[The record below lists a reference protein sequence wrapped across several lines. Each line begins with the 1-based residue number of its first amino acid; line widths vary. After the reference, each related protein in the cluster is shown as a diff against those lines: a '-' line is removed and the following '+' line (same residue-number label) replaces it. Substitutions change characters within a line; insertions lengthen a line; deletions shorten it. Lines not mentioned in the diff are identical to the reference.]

1 MTIDYAKFTGE
12 IAKGIKIGESLVE
25 VKLNIPLKAALPHL
39 MFLSNNQGQEVFV
52 HLGDPQASFDF
63 GEDDDMYR
71 KWIGHRVT
79 ADSSGVVTNIERTE
93 TDEEKDENQTEL
105 FQEDG
110 QEHHVVEEVTGDE
123 NVSTVNGVDHPYC
136 DNYDLPE
143 WMKEE
148 ETAVSGEPE
157 MEFGEDGA
165 EPEQSS
171 EIDKDALEQYILK
184 ERPSFPDMPL
194 DFPNFFEL
202 KRNQGATW
210 REIAN
215 SVGMTTGQ
223 LTSKLTKY
231 KERVREQMSGNV
243 VA

>member
-12 IAKGIKIGESLVE
+12 IAKGIKIGESSVE
-25 VKLNIPLKAALPHL
+25 VKFNIPLKAALPHL

-63 GEDDDMYR
+63 SEDDMYR
-71 KWIGHRVT
+71 KWTGHRVT
-79 ADSSGVVTNIERTE
+79 AESSGVVTNIERTE
-93 TDEEKDENQTEL
+93 TNEEKDENQAEL
-105 FQEDG
+105 FQEDC
-110 QEHHVVEEVTGDE
+110 QEHSVVEEETGE
-123 NVSTVNGVDHPYC
+123 KNVPTVNSVDDPYY

-148 ETAVSGEPE
+148 KGAVPGEAE
-157 MEFGEDGA
+157 MEFGE
-165 EPEQSS
+165 EPEQASY
-171 EIDKDALEQYILK
+171 IDKDALEQYILN

-202 KRNQGATW
+202 KRNEGVTW

-215 SVGMTTGQ
+215 SVGMTIGQ
-223 LTSKLTKY
+223 LTSKITKY
-231 KERVREQMSGNV
+231 KERVKEQMNSNV